1 MADVKDVAQIIIN
14 YMNAEEE
21 PYITN
26 LMLNKLLYFA
36 QGHCLAETGKPL
48 FDDDFEA
55 SEYSPVIPKIY
66 HKYKVCGKHNILP
79 ADNIKEIEVLDNEQL
94 SVLGCVLEQYGDY
107 SPSKL
112 VNITHELDSP
122 WDKARKKDTRH
133 ASIMKEDI
141 KNYFSSL
148 NLEDFDEDKE
158 FSEQALQAIEE
169 YRNSVHQEGT
179 TVTYPLKEVKSHH
192 AVAI

>member
-1 MADVKDVAQIIIN
+1 MANVEDVAQIIIN

-55 SEYSPVIPKIY
+55 WEYGPVIPKIY

-79 ADNIKEIEVLDNEQL
+79 ADSIKETEVLDNEQL

-112 VNITHELDSP
+112 VNITHEIDSP
-122 WDKARKKDTRH
+122 WEKARKKDTRH
-133 ASIMKEDI
+133 ALITKENI
-141 KNYFSSL
+141 KSYFSSL
-148 NLEDFDEDKE
+148 NLEDFDEDE
-158 FSEQALQAIEE
+158 RFSEEALQAIEE
-169 YRNSVHQEGT
+169 YRNSAHEGA
-179 TVTYPLKEVKSHH
+179 TVIYPLKEVKCHH
-192 AVAI
+192 ALAI